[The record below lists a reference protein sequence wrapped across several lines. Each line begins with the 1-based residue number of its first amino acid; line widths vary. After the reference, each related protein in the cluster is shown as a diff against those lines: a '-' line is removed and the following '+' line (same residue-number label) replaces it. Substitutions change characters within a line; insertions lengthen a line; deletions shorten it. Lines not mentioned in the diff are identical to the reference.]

1 MKLYRL
7 AILTCVAVLAVG
19 LAMASVASAIPTF
32 KPGTANKFTTESGA
46 GTLATSGNNGSIACT
61 SDSGTG
67 EIVNANEAKGITVVF
82 HGCVGTSSSGT
93 TCKAMSKG
101 QPEGLIATNTLR
113 GLLGETSE
121 DTSKAAELFEPE
133 SGKVFVTPLAS
144 CLVEAAVEGSVA
156 GEATPTGV
164 SSKDGKVV
172 FLGGSGVQSI
182 KKVTVK
188 SGGVSPKLTSFGLI
202 ASSEATTELILFATA
217 VEVT

>member
-32 KPGTANKFTTESGA
+32 KPGTTNKFTTDSGA
-46 GTLATSGNNGSIACT
+46 GTLAATNGESIACE

-67 EIVNANEAKGITVVF
+67 EIINEHEAAGITVVF
-82 HGCVGTSSSGT
+82 HGCIGAEGGK
-93 TCKAMSKG
+93 TCKAFSAG
-101 QPEGLIATNTLR
+101 EPEGLIATNTLR

-121 DTSKAAELFEPE
+121 DTSKAAELFEPATG
-133 SGKVFVTPLAS
+133 SVFVTPLGS
-144 CLVEAAVEGSVA
+144 CILKAAVEGSVA

-188 SGGVSPKLTSFGLI
+188 SGGVSPKLSSFGLV
-202 ASSEATTELILFATA
+202 ASSEATTELVLFTTA

>member
-1 MKLYRL
+1 MKLHRL

-19 LAMASVASAIPTF
+19 LAMASVASALPTF
-32 KPGTANKFTTESGA
+32 KPGTANKFTIDSGTW
-46 GTLATSGNNGSIACT
+46 TLAATNGESMACE

-67 EIVNANEAKGITVVF
+67 EIINEHEAAGITVVF
-82 HGCVGTSSSGT
+82 HGCIGTEGGK
-93 TCKAMSKG
+93 TCKIMTAG
-101 QPEGLIATNTLR
+101 EPEGLLATITLR

-121 DTSKAAELFEPE
+121 DTSKAAELVEPE
-133 SGKVFVTPLAS
+133 SGKVWWTPLGS
-144 CLVEAAVEGSVA
+144 CIITAAVEGSIA

-172 FLGGSGVQSI
+172 FLGGEGSQSI

-188 SGGVSPKLTSFGLI
+188 SGGVSPKLTSFGVI
-202 ASSEATTELILFATA
+202 AASEATTELILFTTA

>member
-7 AILTCVAVLAVG
+7 AILTCVAVLAIG

-46 GTLATSGNNGSIACT
+46 GTLAATSGTSITCE
-61 SDSGTG
+61 SDTGTG
-67 EIVNANEAKGITVVF
+67 EIINANEAAGITVVF
-82 HGCVGTSSSGT
+82 HGCIGSEGGK
-93 TCKAMSKG
+93 TCKAMSAG

-121 DTSKAAELFEPE
+121 DTSKAAELFEPTT
-133 SGKVFVTPLAS
+133 GKVFVTPLGS
-144 CLVEAAVEGSVA
+144 CIITAAVEGSVA
-156 GEATPTGV
+156 GEATPTGS

-182 KKVTVK
+182 KTVTVK
-188 SGGVSPKLTSFGLI
+188 SGSVSPKLTSFGLV
-202 ASSEATTELILFATA
+202 ASSEDTTELVLFATA